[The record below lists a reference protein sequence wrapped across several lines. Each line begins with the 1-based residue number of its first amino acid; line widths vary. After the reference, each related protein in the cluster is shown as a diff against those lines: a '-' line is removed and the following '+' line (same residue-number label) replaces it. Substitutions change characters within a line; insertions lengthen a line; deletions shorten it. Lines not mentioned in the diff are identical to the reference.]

1 MAAAT
6 YGALVIAT
14 ATGGLKDT
22 VKGGGG
28 GGRVDLRRWS
38 VGGWTCENEGSFRV
52 SRN

>member
-22 VKGGGG
+22 VKGGGWSLV
-28 GGRVDLRRWS
+28 VDR
-38 VGGWTCENEGSFRV
+38 
-52 SRN
+52 